1 MELFPSINQ
10 SPCYNHW
17 CCAPLDDPF
26 PPSDDVTSSDDDVTI
41 PSSDTSASSDDIS
54 DTTTDDD
61 VMSELERERFTVQE
75 IVITVERS
83 TYKTFFSFPLLQMF
97 CLNFILGYCFLFRL
111 LFYCCVE
118 WLRVI

>member
-1 MELFPSINQ
+1 MGLFPSIYQ

-41 PSSDTSASSDDIS
+41 PSSATSASSDDIS

-61 VMSELERERFTVQE
+61 VMSESERERFTVQE
-75 IVITVERS
+75 IAKQLNVQLT
-83 TYKTFFSFPLLQMF
+83 KPFSFPLLQ
-97 CLNFILGYCFLFRL
+97 CS
-111 LFYCCVE
+111 V
-118 WLRVI
+118 